1 MTIATR
7 LRKNLRTNSPNCA
20 NLDSRSSKT
29 AKNGKKNKFYK
40 NRSEIKNV
48 SIPCECKKKLI
59 ERIKQGSS
67 TELRLRKRK
76 LLTFML
82 NGRP

>member
-1 MTIATR
+1 MIIATR
-7 LRKNLRTNSPNCA
+7 SRKNLRISSPNCA
-20 NLDSRSSKT
+20 NLDFRSSKT

-40 NRSEIKNV
+40 NRSAIKNV

-59 ERIKQGSS
+59 ERIKQGSNTGS
-67 TELRLRKRK
+67 RLRKRK

-82 NGRP
+82 NGRH